1 MLNAHKTAPA
11 KKFFTQI
18 QSGKFKGKK
27 LLLPNFTTTR
37 STKNRVKAC
46 VFSVLRPNLAGK
58 IFIEVFGGSGAMA
71 LEALS
76 NGAEQAFIIEK
87 DDKAYQIACKNAQ
100 SINLAIAN
108 AENSTL
114 NSHCDE
120 NAHIF
125 ARQNFAP
132 NSRVPSISCAQH
144 FANAPAQVFNAD
156 SFELLPRLCQGRLSE
171 FSICQSAPT
180 PQSACQ
186 SLQMSQNAPENE
198 IQPTRKNLQVNKNA
212 PKHQITTQ
220 TLPAHNET
228 PIIAYFDPPF
238 HLRNNFADIYERI
251 FSLIFSLKS
260 SNLELF
266 IIEHSSQATIPQQ
279 IGTFHQS
286 KSKKFGNTTLTFYSK
301 TH

>member
-1 MLNAHKTAPA
+1 MPANARQSVLNAHKTAPA

-156 SFELLPRLCQGRLSE
+156 SFELLPRLCQGKL
-171 FSICQSAPT
+171 T
-180 PQSACQ
+180 
-186 SLQMSQNAPENE
+186 
-198 IQPTRKNLQVNKNA
+198 
-212 PKHQITTQ
+212 HQ
-220 TLPAHNET
+220 T

-238 HLRNNFADIYERI
+238 HLRNDFADIYERI
-251 FSLIFSLKS
+251 FSLICSLKS

-266 IIEHSSQATIPQQ
+266 IIEHSTQATIPQQ
-279 IGTFHQS
+279 ISAFHQS
-286 KSKKFGNTTLTFYSK
+286 KSKKFGNTTLTFYTKANSK
-301 TH
+301 A